1 MRKGKGIVSLLLAVA
16 ILLSVITAAG
26 TAAAEGLLAKE
37 YTYHFHGSR
46 YSPDSGTLWSI
57 QVFTFGI
64 AEEIPAIYQ
73 LIVEDFVD
81 ADGFMGLNPAYNYDW
96 QLSAEAAAVLDLDW
110 ADKDDDRYYS
120 APVNP
125 GMEEA
130 ALALTGKPVLTLNIS
145 RKSDSTVVTKVNCV
159 LDSFVYEIEWDNHE
173 HVEKE
178 IVFTPGKPVTIT
190 LPQDKLASVYD
201 GAKLV
206 FLWER
211 SLGDSYYTLESGVGL
226 TSITFTPEADW
237 DGNWVYVYVN
247 RENIPEEEMASLNID
262 YMLKSD
268 GTVPTPPDEPVTPGG
283 SGTATNVPKTGDE
296 TPLATL
302 GTLLLLSLLGVGALL
317 LYRRRSA

>member
-37 YTYHFHGSR
+37 YTHELYGILYAPGNWTAFQIIEST
-46 YSPDSGTLWSI
+46 YS
-57 QVFTFGI
+57 I
-64 AEEIPAIYQ
+64 ANKIPALYQ
-73 LIVEDFVD
+73 LIIRDDTGELSPD
-81 ADGFMGLNPAYNYDW
+81 YKYDW
-96 QLSAEAAAVLDLDW
+96 QLSNEALAANLNFT
-110 ADKDDDRYYS
+110 KDDEYADLS
-120 APVNP
+120 GSFEQLEKAH
-125 GMEEA
+125 
-130 ALALTGKPVLTLNIS
+130 ALVGKTVYTLIIS
-145 RKSDSTVVTKVNCV
+145 RKSDGATVTEVNCV
-159 LDSFVYEIEWDNHE
+159 LKEMYYTPEWENYDYKRQEI
-173 HVEKE
+173 
-178 IVFTPGKPVTIT
+178 IFTPGKPVTIT
-190 LPQDKLASVYD
+190 LPEDRIASTYD
-201 GAKLV
+201 GARLIYE
-206 FLWER
+206 WER

-283 SGTATNVPKTGDE
+283 SGTVTNVPKTGDE

>member
-37 YTYHFHGSR
+37 YAHELYGILYAPGNWTAFQIIESTY
-46 YSPDSGTLWSI
+46 SI
-57 QVFTFGI
+57 
-64 AEEIPAIYQ
+64 ANKIPALYQ
-73 LIVEDFVD
+73 LIIRDDTGELSPD
-81 ADGFMGLNPAYNYDW
+81 YKYDW
-96 QLSAEAAAVLDLDW
+96 QLSNEALAANLNFT
-110 ADKDDDRYYS
+110 KDDEYADLS
-120 APVNP
+120 GSFEQLEKAH
-125 GMEEA
+125 
-130 ALALTGKPVLTLNIS
+130 ALVGKTVYTLIIS
-145 RKSDSTVVTKVNCV
+145 RKSDGATVTEVNCV
-159 LDSFVYEIEWDNHE
+159 LKEMYYTPEWENYDYKRQEI
-173 HVEKE
+173 
-178 IVFTPGKPVTIT
+178 IFTPGKPVTIT
-190 LPQDKLASVYD
+190 LPEDRIASTYD
-201 GAKLV
+201 GAKLIYE
-206 FLWER
+206 WER

-237 DGNWVYVYVN
+237 DGNWVYPYVN
-247 RENIPEEEMASLNID
+247 RENIPEEQMASLNID

>member
-37 YTYHFHGSR
+37 YTHELYGILYAPGNWTAFQIIEST
-46 YSPDSGTLWSI
+46 YS
-57 QVFTFGI
+57 I
-64 AEEIPAIYQ
+64 ANKIPALYQ
-73 LIVEDFVD
+73 LIIRDDTGELSPD
-81 ADGFMGLNPAYNYDW
+81 YKYDW
-96 QLSAEAAAVLDLDW
+96 QLSNEALAANLNFT
-110 ADKDDDRYYS
+110 KDDEYADLS
-120 APVNP
+120 GSFEQLEKAH
-125 GMEEA
+125 
-130 ALALTGKPVLTLNIS
+130 ALVGKTVYTLIIS
-145 RKSDSTVVTKVNCV
+145 RKSDGATVTEVNCV
-159 LDSFVYEIEWDNHE
+159 LKEMYYTPEWENYDYKRQEI
-173 HVEKE
+173 
-178 IVFTPGKPVTIT
+178 IFTPGKPVTIT
-190 LPQDKLASVYD
+190 LPEDRIASTYD
-201 GAKLV
+201 GAKLIYE
-206 FLWER
+206 WER

-237 DGNWVYVYVN
+237 DGNWVYPYVN
-247 RENIPEEEMASLNID
+247 RENIPEEQMASLNID

-283 SGTATNVPKTGDE
+283 SGTATDVPKTGDE

>member
-1 MRKGKGIVSLLLAVA
+1 MRKGKGIVSLMLVVA
-16 ILLSVITAAG
+16 ILLSVMTAAG

-37 YTYHFHGSR
+37 YTHELYGILYAPGNWTAFQIIEST
-46 YSPDSGTLWSI
+46 YS
-57 QVFTFGI
+57 I
-64 AEEIPAIYQ
+64 ANKIPALYQ
-73 LIVEDFVD
+73 LIIRDDTGELSPD
-81 ADGFMGLNPAYNYDW
+81 YKYDW
-96 QLSAEAAAVLDLDW
+96 QLSNEALAANLNFT
-110 ADKDDDRYYS
+110 KDDEYADLS
-120 APVNP
+120 GSFEQLEKAH
-125 GMEEA
+125 
-130 ALALTGKPVLTLNIS
+130 ALVGKTVYTLIIS
-145 RKSDSTVVTKVNCV
+145 RKSDGATVTEVNCV
-159 LDSFVYEIEWDNHE
+159 LKEMYYTPEWENYDYKRQEI
-173 HVEKE
+173 
-178 IVFTPGKPVTIT
+178 IFTPGKPVTIT
-190 LPQDKLASVYD
+190 LPEDRIASTYD
-201 GAKLV
+201 GAKLIYE
-206 FLWER
+206 WER

-262 YMLKSD
+262 YILKSD

>member
-26 TAAAEGLLAKE
+26 TAAEGLLAKE
-37 YTYHFHGSR
+37 YTHELYGILYAPGNWTAFQIIEST
-46 YSPDSGTLWSI
+46 YS
-57 QVFTFGI
+57 I
-64 AEEIPAIYQ
+64 ANKIPALYQ
-73 LIVEDFVD
+73 LIIRDDTGELSPD
-81 ADGFMGLNPAYNYDW
+81 YKYDW
-96 QLSAEAAAVLDLDW
+96 QLSNEALAANLNFT
-110 ADKDDDRYYS
+110 KDDEYADLS
-120 APVNP
+120 GSFEQLEKAH
-125 GMEEA
+125 
-130 ALALTGKPVLTLNIS
+130 ALVGKTVYTLIIS
-145 RKSDSTVVTKVNCV
+145 RKSDGATVTEVNCV
-159 LDSFVYEIEWDNHE
+159 LKEMYYTPEWENYDYKRQEI
-173 HVEKE
+173 
-178 IVFTPGKPVTIT
+178 IFTPGKPVTIT
-190 LPQDKLASVYD
+190 LPEDRIASTYD
-201 GAKLV
+201 GAKLIYE
-206 FLWER
+206 WGR

-262 YMLKSD
+262 YILKSD

>member
-16 ILLSVITAAG
+16 ILLSVMTAAG

-37 YTYHFHGSR
+37 YTHELYGILYAPGNWTAFQIIEST
-46 YSPDSGTLWSI
+46 YS
-57 QVFTFGI
+57 I
-64 AEEIPAIYQ
+64 ANKIPALYQ
-73 LIVEDFVD
+73 LIIRDDTGELSPD
-81 ADGFMGLNPAYNYDW
+81 YKYDW
-96 QLSAEAAAVLDLDW
+96 QLSNEALAANLNFT
-110 ADKDDDRYYS
+110 KDDEYADLS
-120 APVNP
+120 GSFEQLEKAH
-125 GMEEA
+125 
-130 ALALTGKPVLTLNIS
+130 ALVGKTVYTLIIS
-145 RKSDSTVVTKVNCV
+145 RKSDGATVTEVNCV
-159 LDSFVYEIEWDNHE
+159 LKEMYYTPEWENYDYKRQEI
-173 HVEKE
+173 
-178 IVFTPGKPVTIT
+178 IFTPGKPVTIT
-190 LPQDKLASVYD
+190 LPEDRIASTYD
-201 GAKLV
+201 GAKLIYE
-206 FLWER
+206 WER

>member
-37 YTYHFHGSR
+37 YTHELYGILYAPGNWTAFQIIEST
-46 YSPDSGTLWSI
+46 YS
-57 QVFTFGI
+57 I
-64 AEEIPAIYQ
+64 ANKIPALYQ
-73 LIVEDFVD
+73 LIIRDDTGELSPD
-81 ADGFMGLNPAYNYDW
+81 YKYDW
-96 QLSAEAAAVLDLDW
+96 QLSNEALAANLNFT
-110 ADKDDDRYYS
+110 KDDEYADLS
-120 APVNP
+120 GSFEQLEKAH
-125 GMEEA
+125 
-130 ALALTGKPVLTLNIS
+130 ALVGKTVYTLIIS
-145 RKSDSTVVTKVNCV
+145 RKSDGATVTEVNCV
-159 LDSFVYEIEWDNHE
+159 LKEMYYTPEWENYDYKRQEI
-173 HVEKE
+173 
-178 IVFTPGKPVTIT
+178 IFTPGKPVTIT
-190 LPQDKLASVYD
+190 LPEDRIASTYD
-201 GAKLV
+201 GAKLIYE
-206 FLWER
+206 WER

-302 GTLLLLSLLGVGALL
+302 GTQLLLSLLGVGALL

>member
-37 YTYHFHGSR
+37 YTHELYGILYAPGNWTAFQIIEST
-46 YSPDSGTLWSI
+46 YS
-57 QVFTFGI
+57 I
-64 AEEIPAIYQ
+64 ANKIPALYQ
-73 LIVEDFVD
+73 LIIRDDTGELSPD
-81 ADGFMGLNPAYNYDW
+81 YKYDW
-96 QLSAEAAAVLDLDW
+96 QLSNEALAANLNFT
-110 ADKDDDRYYS
+110 KDDEYADLS
-120 APVNP
+120 GSFEQLEKAH
-125 GMEEA
+125 
-130 ALALTGKPVLTLNIS
+130 ALVGKTVYTLIIS
-145 RKSDSTVVTKVNCV
+145 RKSDGATVTEVNCV
-159 LDSFVYEIEWDNHE
+159 LKEMYYTPEWENYDYKRQEI
-173 HVEKE
+173 
-178 IVFTPGKPVTIT
+178 IFTPGKPVTIT
-190 LPQDKLASVYD
+190 LPEDRIASTYD
-201 GAKLV
+201 GAKLIYE
-206 FLWER
+206 WER

-247 RENIPEEEMASLNID
+247 RENIPEEMASLNID

>member
-37 YTYHFHGSR
+37 YTHELYGILYAPGNWTAFQIIEST
-46 YSPDSGTLWSI
+46 YS
-57 QVFTFGI
+57 I
-64 AEEIPAIYQ
+64 ANKIPALYQ
-73 LIVEDFVD
+73 LIIRDDTGELSPD
-81 ADGFMGLNPAYNYDW
+81 YKYDW
-96 QLSAEAAAVLDLDW
+96 QLSNEALAANLNFT
-110 ADKDDDRYYS
+110 KDDEYADLS
-120 APVNP
+120 GSFEQLEKAH
-125 GMEEA
+125 
-130 ALALTGKPVLTLNIS
+130 ALVGKTVYTLIIS
-145 RKSDSTVVTKVNCV
+145 RKSDGATVTEVNCV
-159 LDSFVYEIEWDNHE
+159 LKEMYYTPEWENYDYKRQEI
-173 HVEKE
+173 
-178 IVFTPGKPVTIT
+178 IFTPGKPVTIT
-190 LPQDKLASVYD
+190 LPEDRIASTYD
-201 GAKLV
+201 GAKLIYE
-206 FLWER
+206 WGR

-247 RENIPEEEMASLNID
+247 RENIPEEEMATSLNID
-262 YMLKSD
+262 YILKSD

>member
-37 YTYHFHGSR
+37 YTHELYGILYAPGNWTAFQIIEST
-46 YSPDSGTLWSI
+46 YS
-57 QVFTFGI
+57 I
-64 AEEIPAIYQ
+64 ANKIPALYQ
-73 LIVEDFVD
+73 LIIRDDTGELSPD
-81 ADGFMGLNPAYNYDW
+81 YKYDW
-96 QLSAEAAAVLDLDW
+96 QLSNEALAANLNFT
-110 ADKDDDRYYS
+110 KDDEYADLS
-120 APVNP
+120 GSFEQLEKAH
-125 GMEEA
+125 
-130 ALALTGKPVLTLNIS
+130 ALVGKTVYTLIIS
-145 RKSDSTVVTKVNCV
+145 RKSDGATVTEVNCV
-159 LDSFVYEIEWDNHE
+159 LKEMYYTPEWENYDYKRQEI
-173 HVEKE
+173 
-178 IVFTPGKPVTIT
+178 IFTPGKPVTIT
-190 LPQDKLASVYD
+190 LPEDRIASTYD
-201 GAKLV
+201 GAKLIYE
-206 FLWER
+206 WER

>member
-37 YTYHFHGSR
+37 YTHELYGILYAPGNWTAFQIIEST
-46 YSPDSGTLWSI
+46 YS
-57 QVFTFGI
+57 I
-64 AEEIPAIYQ
+64 ANKIPALYQ
-73 LIVEDFVD
+73 LIIRDDTGELSPD
-81 ADGFMGLNPAYNYDW
+81 YKYDW
-96 QLSAEAAAVLDLDW
+96 QLSNEALAANLNFT
-110 ADKDDDRYYS
+110 KDDEYADLS
-120 APVNP
+120 GSFEQLEKAH
-125 GMEEA
+125 
-130 ALALTGKPVLTLNIS
+130 ALVGKTVYTLIIS
-145 RKSDSTVVTKVNCV
+145 RKSDGATVTEVNCV
-159 LDSFVYEIEWDNHE
+159 LKEMYYTPEWENYDYKRQEI
-173 HVEKE
+173 
-178 IVFTPGKPVTIT
+178 IFTPGKPVTIT
-190 LPQDKLASVYD
+190 LPEDRIASTYD
-201 GAKLV
+201 GAKLIYE
-206 FLWER
+206 WGR

-226 TSITFTPEADW
+226 TSITFTPEANW

-247 RENIPEEEMASLNID
+247 RENIPEEEMATSLNID

>member
-37 YTYHFHGSR
+37 YTHELYGILYAPGNWTAFQIIEST
-46 YSPDSGTLWSI
+46 YS
-57 QVFTFGI
+57 I
-64 AEEIPAIYQ
+64 ANKIPALYQ
-73 LIVEDFVD
+73 LIIRDDTGELSPD
-81 ADGFMGLNPAYNYDW
+81 YKYDW
-96 QLSAEAAAVLDLDW
+96 QLSNEALAANLNFT
-110 ADKDDDRYYS
+110 KDDEYADLS
-120 APVNP
+120 GSFEQLEKAH
-125 GMEEA
+125 
-130 ALALTGKPVLTLNIS
+130 ALVRKTVYTLIIS
-145 RKSDSTVVTKVNCV
+145 RKSDGATVTEVNCV
-159 LDSFVYEIEWDNHE
+159 LKEMYYTPEWENYDYKRQEI
-173 HVEKE
+173 
-178 IVFTPGKPVTIT
+178 IFTPGKPVTIT
-190 LPQDKLASVYD
+190 LPEDRIASTYD
-201 GAKLV
+201 GAKLIYE
-206 FLWER
+206 WER

-237 DGNWVYVYVN
+237 DGNWVYPYVN
-247 RENIPEEEMASLNID
+247 RENIPEEQMASLNID

>member
-37 YTYHFHGSR
+37 YTHELYGILYAPGNWTAFRIIEST
-46 YSPDSGTLWSI
+46 YS
-57 QVFTFGI
+57 I
-64 AEEIPAIYQ
+64 ANKIPALYQ
-73 LIVEDFVD
+73 LIIRDDTGELSPD
-81 ADGFMGLNPAYNYDW
+81 YKYDW
-96 QLSAEAAAVLDLDW
+96 QLSNEALAANLNFT
-110 ADKDDDRYYS
+110 KDDEYADLS
-120 APVNP
+120 GSFEQLEKAH
-125 GMEEA
+125 
-130 ALALTGKPVLTLNIS
+130 ALVGKTVYTLIIS
-145 RKSDSTVVTKVNCV
+145 RKSDGATVTEVNCV
-159 LDSFVYEIEWDNHE
+159 LKEMYYTPEWENYDYKRQEI
-173 HVEKE
+173 
-178 IVFTPGKPVTIT
+178 IFTPGKPVTIT
-190 LPQDKLASVYD
+190 LPEDRIASTYD
-201 GAKLV
+201 GAKLIYE
-206 FLWER
+206 WER

>member
-1 MRKGKGIVSLLLAVA
+1 MRKGKGIVSLMLVVA

-37 YTYHFHGSR
+37 YTHELYGILYAPGNWTAFQIIEST
-46 YSPDSGTLWSI
+46 YS
-57 QVFTFGI
+57 I
-64 AEEIPAIYQ
+64 ANKIPALYQ
-73 LIVEDFVD
+73 LIIRDDTGELSPD
-81 ADGFMGLNPAYNYDW
+81 YKYDW
-96 QLSAEAAAVLDLDW
+96 QLSNEALAANLNFT
-110 ADKDDDRYYS
+110 KDDEYADLS
-120 APVNP
+120 GSFEQLEKAH
-125 GMEEA
+125 
-130 ALALTGKPVLTLNIS
+130 ALVGKTVYTLIIS
-145 RKSDSTVVTKVNCV
+145 RKSDGATVTEVNCV
-159 LDSFVYEIEWDNHE
+159 LKEMYYTPEWENYDYKRQEI
-173 HVEKE
+173 
-178 IVFTPGKPVTIT
+178 IFTPGKPVTIT
-190 LPQDKLASVYD
+190 LPEDRIASTYD
-201 GAKLV
+201 GAKLIYE
-206 FLWER
+206 WER

-247 RENIPEEEMASLNID
+247 RENIPEEELATSLNID

>member
-1 MRKGKGIVSLLLAVA
+1 MRKGKGIVSLMLVVA

-37 YTYHFHGSR
+37 YTHELYGILYAPGNWTAFQIIEST
-46 YSPDSGTLWSI
+46 YS
-57 QVFTFGI
+57 I
-64 AEEIPAIYQ
+64 ANKIPALYQ
-73 LIVEDFVD
+73 LIIRDDTGELSPD
-81 ADGFMGLNPAYNYDW
+81 YKYDW
-96 QLSAEAAAVLDLDW
+96 QLSNEALAANLNFT
-110 ADKDDDRYYS
+110 KDDEYADLS
-120 APVNP
+120 GSFEQLEKAH
-125 GMEEA
+125 
-130 ALALTGKPVLTLNIS
+130 ALVGKTVYTLIIS
-145 RKSDSTVVTKVNCV
+145 RKSDGATVTEVNCV
-159 LDSFVYEIEWDNHE
+159 LKEMYYTPEWENYDYKRQEI
-173 HVEKE
+173 
-178 IVFTPGKPVTIT
+178 IFTPGKPVTIT
-190 LPQDKLASVYD
+190 LPEDRIASTYD
-201 GAKLV
+201 GAKLIYE
-206 FLWER
+206 WER

>member
-37 YTYHFHGSR
+37 YTHELYGILYAPGNWTAFQIIEST
-46 YSPDSGTLWSI
+46 YS
-57 QVFTFGI
+57 I
-64 AEEIPAIYQ
+64 ANKIPALYQ
-73 LIVEDFVD
+73 LIIRDDTGELSPD
-81 ADGFMGLNPAYNYDW
+81 YKYDW
-96 QLSAEAAAVLDLDW
+96 QLSNEALAANLNFT
-110 ADKDDDRYYS
+110 KDDEYADLS
-120 APVNP
+120 GSFEQLEKAH
-125 GMEEA
+125 
-130 ALALTGKPVLTLNIS
+130 ALVGKTVYTLIIS
-145 RKSDSTVVTKVNCV
+145 RKSDGATVTEVNCV
-159 LDSFVYEIEWDNHE
+159 LKEMYYAPEWENYDYKRQEI
-173 HVEKE
+173 
-178 IVFTPGKPVTIT
+178 IFTPGKPVTIT
-190 LPQDKLASVYD
+190 LPEDRIASTYD
-201 GAKLV
+201 GAKLIYK
-206 FLWER
+206 WER

-237 DGNWVYVYVN
+237 DGNWVYVFVN
-247 RENIPEEEMASLNID
+247 RENIPEEEMASLSID

>member
-26 TAAAEGLLAKE
+26 TAAEEGLLAKE
-37 YTYHFHGSR
+37 YTHELYGILYAPGNWTAFQIIEST
-46 YSPDSGTLWSI
+46 YS
-57 QVFTFGI
+57 I
-64 AEEIPAIYQ
+64 ANKIPALYQ
-73 LIVEDFVD
+73 LIIRDDTGELSPD
-81 ADGFMGLNPAYNYDW
+81 YKYDW
-96 QLSAEAAAVLDLDW
+96 QLSNEALAANLNFT
-110 ADKDDDRYYS
+110 KDDEYADLS
-120 APVNP
+120 GSFEQLEKAH
-125 GMEEA
+125 
-130 ALALTGKPVLTLNIS
+130 ALVGKTVYTLIIS
-145 RKSDSTVVTKVNCV
+145 RKSDGATVTEVNCV
-159 LDSFVYEIEWDNHE
+159 LKEMYYTPEWENYDYKRQEI
-173 HVEKE
+173 
-178 IVFTPGKPVTIT
+178 IFTPGKPVTIT
-190 LPQDKLASVYD
+190 LPEDRIASTYD
-201 GAKLV
+201 GAKLIYE
-206 FLWER
+206 WER